1 MGFGA
6 TAYAKPVLCL
16 AWLHDLRLA
25 ETACPKPL
33 LCLAWLHDLRLAET
47 ACPKRVLCVPP
58 ARGRPALSPTTDAVW
73 SAQATSPPV
82 IEEAL
87 RHLVAECYAQIEHC
101 VPARTLNLVCIVDRE
116 WSGEIANRLRRVGR
130 YHASRTVVCA
140 VEPGRTTIDAQATV
154 STEGSPRAGEFAVM
168 RELVVVTVGERHLR
182 DLDTIVD
189 PLVVTDLRTAVWSPH
204 GHPEA
209 VDALTTGRAGGA
221 PIAQVVLLDAV
232 DEPDPSAAVQRIRHL
247 AEHTEIVDLAWL
259 RCTPWRERLA
269 SAYDPAPRRPE
280 LATLSKVSVRYR
292 ADSTVSGLL
301 LVGWLCTRLGWR
313 PAALTRHGALLRG
326 HARARRGEVELRL
339 EPVEGMSVP
348 GLAGIETRSDLGT
361 LLALERGEGG
371 LTARRREPAARGS
384 GDGDVYEHVWTV
396 LGASRGEPGIL
407 GEGIR
412 HALLRDPTYKPALAA
427 ARRMLA

>member
-1 MGFGA
+1 
-6 TAYAKPVLCL
+6 
-16 AWLHDLRLA
+16 
-25 ETACPKPL
+25 
-33 LCLAWLHDLRLAET
+33 
-47 ACPKRVLCVPP
+47 
-58 ARGRPALSPTTDAVW
+58 
-73 SAQATSPPV
+73 
-82 IEEAL
+82 
-87 RHLVAECYAQIEHC
+87 
-101 VPARTLNLVCIVDRE
+101 
-116 WSGEIANRLRRVGR
+116 
-130 YHASRTVVCA
+130 
-140 VEPGRTTIDAQATV
+140 
-154 STEGSPRAGEFAVM
+154 M

-182 DLDTIVD
+182 DLDTIVG

-232 DEPDPSAAVQRIRHL
+232 DEPDPGAALQRICEL

-269 SAYDPAPRRPE
+269 AAYDPAPRRPE
-280 LATLSKVSVRYR
+280 LATLAKVSVRHR
-292 ADSTVSGLL
+292 ADSTVCGLL
-301 LVGWLCTRLGWR
+301 LVGWLCARLGWR
-313 PAALTRHGALLRG
+313 PHALTRHGDLLRG
-326 HARARRGEVELRL
+326 RARARGSEVELRL
-339 EPVEGMSVP
+339 EPVDGISVP

-371 LTARRREPAARGS
+371 LTARQREPAARGV
-384 GDGDVYEHVWTV
+384 GDACEHSWTV

-412 HALLRDPTYKPALAA
+412 HALLRDPAYKPALAA

>member
-1 MGFGA
+1 L
-6 TAYAKPVLCL
+6 TTT
-16 AWLHDLRLA
+16 DLVWRDQ
-25 ETACPKPL
+25 ETA
-33 LCLAWLHDLRLAET
+33 
-47 ACPKRVLCVPP
+47 P
-58 ARGRPALSPTTDAVW
+58 AK
-73 SAQATSPPV
+73 

-87 RHLVAECYAQIEHC
+87 RRLVAECTVQTQHC

-140 VEPGRTTIDAQATV
+140 VEPNRRTIDATASV
-154 STEGSPRAGEFAVM
+154 SIDEPQPGAFAAM
-168 RELVVVTVGERHLR
+168 RELVIITVGQRHLP

-209 VDALTTGRAGGA
+209 VDALTTGRAGGD
-221 PIAQVVLLDAV
+221 PLAQVVVLDSV
-232 DEPDPSAAVQRIRHL
+232 DEPDVTAALDRVVELSDRG
-247 AEHTEIVDLAWL
+247 EVVDLAWL

-269 SAYDPAPRRPE
+269 AFYDPAARRQE
-280 LATLSKVSVRYR
+280 LDTLSKVSVRYR
-292 ADSTVSGLL
+292 ADSLVSGLL
-301 LVGWLCTRLGWR
+301 LVGWLCARLGWR
-313 PAALTRHGALLRG
+313 PDALTRHGELLRG
-326 HARARRGEVELRL
+326 RARARRGEVELRL

-371 LTARRREPAARGS
+371 LTARRREPPARRGA
-384 GDGDVYEHVWTV
+384 DQTEHVWTV

-412 HALLRDPTYKPALAA
+412 HALMRDRPYRDALKA
-427 ARRMLA
+427 ARKLLG